1 MSEERTRVGR
11 AARTAVRASRARFL
25 TKTAWVARFVVLL
38 AVAGCGHH
46 APGDEKVEP
55 VVPVQVVRVESRHF
69 EDAIEGSG
77 QWRSQSDLVVAAPF
91 AGVVDAIGV
100 HVGDRVAARQVVGA
114 MITLESHAAL
124 RGAELL
130 ALQARS
136 PAAHREAERA
146 LALARRDRVRVSVI
160 AAESGIVVRR
170 SVEPGT
176 QVAEAAELVA
186 IAPVSAIGFE
196 AHIPPEVSSR
206 VRPGQRATVVE
217 QGRPARGATVQR
229 VLPAAD
235 PADQTTLVWLTP
247 QPPLPLPQL
256 EHFGKASIIVGTP
269 HDAPAVP
276 DSAVV
281 EDDLTGTKQIA
292 VVDSTAHAHW
302 VRVSLGAGSAGWH
315 ELRAPLLPIG
325 VTVVSEGQHG
335 LPDSTKV
342 SWTR

>member
-1 MSEERTRVGR
+1 
-11 AARTAVRASRARFL
+11 
-25 TKTAWVARFVVLL
+25 
-38 AVAGCGHH
+38 
-46 APGDEKVEP
+46 
-55 VVPVQVVRVESRHF
+55 F

-100 HVGDRVAARQVVGA
+100 HAGDRVAARQVVGA

-136 PAAHREAERA
+136 PAARREAERA
-146 LALARRDRVRVSVI
+146 LALARRDRVRVTLI

-176 QVAEAAELVA
+176 QVAEAAELIA

-196 AHIPPEVSSR
+196 AHVPSDLAPR
-206 VRPGQRATVVE
+206 VRPGQRAMVVE
-217 QGRPARGATVQR
+217 QGRPPRAAVVQR
-229 VLPAAD
+229 LLPAAD
-235 PADQTTLVWLTP
+235 AADQTTLVWLTP
-247 QPPLPLPQL
+247 QPPLPMPQID
-256 EHFGKASIIVGTP
+256 HFGKASIIVGAA

-281 EDDLTGTKQIA
+281 EDDLTGSKQIA
-292 VVDSTAHAHW
+292 VVDPASRAHW
-302 VRVSLGAGSAGWH
+302 MPAILGAGTAGWH

-325 VTVVSEGQHG
+325 VMVVSEGQHG

-342 SWTR
+342 TWP